1 MFGTHDLALFVVT
14 GLLLNIT
21 PGQDTLFIVGRSGVG
36 GFRAGAAAA
45 LGISAGCLAHVAA
58 AAAGLSAV
66 LSTSAAL
73 FTAIK
78 LAGAAYLV
86 WIGLSM
92 MLARDRPRP
101 SGARAC
107 ADGGVTAD
115 DGALFEATSVQPAP
129 FESAPADLTP
139 VDLTPV
145 EATPVEPV
153 PARHGAPVQVVPSV
167 MQMSLQSVFWQGCLT
182 NVLNPKVALFFL
194 ALLPQFIDADTTDK
208 APAFVFLG
216 LVFIANGTVWNL
228 LVAWFAARVAAGLSP
243 GAAVGRWLR
252 RAAGLA
258 FVGLGVRLAF
268 SEAH

>member
-1 MFGTHDLALFVVT
+1 MFGTHDLTLFVVT

-21 PGQDTLFIVGRSGVG
+21 PGQDTLFIIGRSGVG

-115 DGALFEATSVQPAP
+115 DGGLFEATSVQPAP
-129 FESAPADLTP
+129 FESAAA
-139 VDLTPV
+139 DLTPV

-194 ALLPQFIDADTTDK
+194 ALLPQFIDAETTDK

-228 LVAWFAARVAAGLSP
+228 LVAWFAARVAAGVSP